1 MLKCQTRCG
10 WLACRGHHGLAR
22 ERLPPCSAPDRGAG
36 AAAPRRAMAPGRQRL
51 GGIAPRHA
59 VRAAQRHGGTAAI
72 RSETNEK
79 RARAS
84 LVHTRYCEEEPVVI
98 GTPRG
103 FRDILPAEAR
113 AREQIRDRVRAVF
126 DERGY
131 VPVETPLLEERS
143 VLEHAG
149 RIKGSPFQLF
159 DSDNRLLMLR
169 PTSPCPSPASRPSAW
184 ARPSSR
190 RACATRRRSCASRAP
205 FAASPASSR
214 SWASSSS
221 AGEGERRGRG
231 RLTSGR
237 HAICPRDS
245 QRPHRRRL
253 GAAASGPAR
262 GRRCRR
268 GLARGGPR
276 PGARLEPRGAR

>member
-1 MLKCQTRCG
+1 M
-10 WLACRGHHGLAR
+10 
-22 ERLPPCSAPDRGAG
+22 
-36 AAAPRRAMAPGRQRL
+36 
-51 GGIAPRHA
+51 
-59 VRAAQRHGGTAAI
+59 
-72 RSETNEK
+72 
-79 RARAS
+79 
-84 LVHTRYCEEEPVVI
+84 VI

-169 PTSPCPSPASRPSAW
+169 PDLTLPMI
-184 ARPSSR
+184 ARLTAQRLGAAQLR

-221 AGEGERRGRG
+221 AGER
-231 RLTSGR
+231 
-237 HAICPRDS
+237 
-245 QRPHRRRL
+245 
-253 GAAASGPAR
+253 
-262 GRRCRR
+262 
-268 GLARGGPR
+268 
-276 PGARLEPRGAR
+276 